1 MWRDINK
8 IIIIIIIIIT
18 NLAYSEDT
26 NAYFKCNKILK
37 LSDKYKLQ
45 VSNYIFELRHS
56 NIDLE
61 IESRLL
67 VNNQI
72 NRHTQD
78 PTTKWEF

>member
-1 MWRDINK
+1 MLILQKKALRA
-8 IIIIIIIIIT
+8 IT
-18 NLAYSEDT
+18 NLAYNEDT

-37 LSDKYKLQ
+37 LSDQYKLQ
-45 VSNYIFELRHS
+45 VSNYIFELLHS

-72 NRHTQD
+72 NSHTQG
-78 PTTKWEF
+78 PTTK